1 MDITARLITVL
12 SSAIDRPLTLA
23 EVKDANL
30 IETLGLSSVD
40 ALEVL
45 IRIEGEFGIQI
56 DDEDLSIDLVSS
68 FGALERYVQ
77 SRIAAAA

>member
-1 MDITARLITVL
+1 MVITERLLTVL
-12 SSAIDRPLTLA
+12 CSATNRDLA
-23 EVKDANL
+23 LDDIKDKNL

-45 IRIEGEFGIQI
+45 IRIEGEFGIHI

-68 FGALERYVQ
+68 FAALEKYVLE
-77 SRIAAAA
+77 RLPLVA